1 MRISHLGP
9 IQFSVCKENNVGI
22 FDRIGVMIDSGKC
35 GLPGGT
41 QQVVAEAQW
50 AEDAGFFSVW
60 VGESRLTV
68 DAMVPISLIAG
79 STKRVK
85 VGSGVLPYRTRNAAL
100 LALSFKTLEVLAPG
114 RIRFGLGAWWE
125 PLATQTGLP
134 NTKPLKAMREVVQV
148 VSGLLGGQTVSYQG
162 EFVNVDHIRFD
173 GPDDDEGRSYNIPI
187 YIGAVRPKMVELA
200 GEIADGVLL
209 DFLVPPSYTVNAI
222 KQARVGA
229 QKASRDF
236 NKFEVPQLIGFSASD
251 TDPDECVNYCRAFL
265 TQYIAQQPHIAEFC
279 GAEKELVARI
289 QADAG
294 WPATKA
300 DIKNAMKHVPDSLV
314 HSVTA
319 CGTVVQSLDKI
330 EEWISAGCSEP
341 ILTALGTN
349 PISSFEALAR
359 KAGIRN
365 VK

>member
-1 MRISHLGP
+1 MLKPHLRL
-9 IQFSVCKENNVGI
+9 IQFCVGKENNVGT
-22 FDRIGVMIDSGKC
+22 FDRIGIMIDSGKC
-35 GLPGGT
+35 GVPNGT
-41 QQVVAEAQW
+41 REVVAEAQW

-68 DAMVPISLIAG
+68 DAMIPISLIAG
-79 STKRVK
+79 STKRVN

-114 RIRFGLGAWWE
+114 RIRLGLGAWWE

-134 NTKPLKAMREVVQV
+134 NTKPLKAMREVVEV
-148 VSGLLGGQTVSYQG
+148 VSGLIGGKTVSYQG
-162 EFVNVDHIRFD
+162 EFVNVDRIRFD
-173 GPDDDEGRSYNIPI
+173 GPDDDDGRAYDIPI
-187 YIGAVRPKMVELA
+187 YIGAVRPKMVALA
-200 GEIADGVLL
+200 GEVADGVLL
-209 DFLVPPSYTVNAI
+209 DFLVPPSYTVDAI
-222 KQARVGA
+222 EQARAGA

-236 NKFEVPQLIGFSASD
+236 SKFEVPQLIGFSASD
-251 TDPDECVNYCRAFL
+251 TDPDECVEYCRAFL

-279 GAEKELVARI
+279 GADKELVARI

-300 DIKNAMKHVPDSLV
+300 DIKKAMRHVSDTLV

-319 CGTVVQSLDKI
+319 CGTVAQSLEKI

-365 VK
+365 V